1 MNLTEKELIKMRE
14 AIYMIT
20 DAKSKIEDIN
30 SAMIRDGRWRGQA
43 DIQAVV
49 SNLNELCRPVA
60 GGIGTFLKE
69 L

>member
-30 SAMIRDGRWRGQA
+30 SAMTRDGRWRGQA

-49 SNLNELCRPVA
+49 SNLNELMQLEH
-60 GGIGTFLKE
+60 F
-69 L
+69 